1 MKEENSSLLVC
12 LESINEEYKELGS
25 LGGKDK
31 FDKVQLNRYIEV
43 PQIKRKQMDTGKKE
57 KETVTSH
64 NAPVTCADKIWPV
77 PVSGIL
83 HCHTSTPG
91 THPVTTSRYS
101 GSWMLSSPD
110 PVTPVTP
117 VTSLT
122 SILDH
127 RTYHIPALFPF
138 IVKFLLLVIL

>member
-1 MKEENSSLLVC
+1 
-12 LESINEEYKELGS
+12 
-25 LGGKDK
+25 
-31 FDKVQLNRYIEV
+31 
-43 PQIKRKQMDTGKKE
+43 MDTGKKE

-91 THPVTTSRYS
+91 THPVHNFQIFRI
-101 GSWMLSSPD
+101 MELSSPD

-122 SILDH
+122 SIRITELIISSPVSFYSKILASCYPLTPAYLVLTH
-127 RTYHIPALFPF
+127 FHVYIALFAPPLLPTHSCVLCSIYKTPF
-138 IVKFLLLVIL
+138 IYVFIISNID